1 MFCSTSKNTHPSVTL
16 FLPHR
21 AMWNFLT
28 LVFAQDWKKHIG
40 QNFIGIWTTA
50 SPVISVSSN
59 NYVSL
64 FILTG
69 PRRAVSL
76 VTKLCRTDRRFS
88 QHECVENKN
97 TFPGLPVICVV
108 WWGKMNEWYQMC
120 EDRVQLKGV
129 FFRGLLGRSL
139 GMSMGQATRSS
150 RGKTPGN
157 SSGLGLSWVL
167 LSFMTERSLSLWQSL
182 PLEHYEI
189 IDNCVVKLHFILEKL
204 MSNHV
209 L

>member
-1 MFCSTSKNTHPSVTL
+1 MFCSTSKNTHPSITL

-50 SPVISVSSN
+50 SPVISVSGNS
-59 NYVSL
+59 YVSL
-64 FILTG
+64 LILTG
-69 PRRAVSL
+69 PGRAVSL

-108 WWGKMNEWYQMC
+108 CWGKMNEWYQMC
-120 EDRVQLKGV
+120 EGRGWKGSSLEVYWEGHWGWVWDRQPEVVEEK
-129 FFRGLLGRSL
+129 LLGTAL
-139 GMSMGQATRSS
+139 G
-150 RGKTPGN
+150 
-157 SSGLGLSWVL
+157 
-167 LSFMTERSLSLWQSL
+167 
-182 PLEHYEI
+182 
-189 IDNCVVKLHFILEKL
+189 
-204 MSNHV
+204 
-209 L
+209 